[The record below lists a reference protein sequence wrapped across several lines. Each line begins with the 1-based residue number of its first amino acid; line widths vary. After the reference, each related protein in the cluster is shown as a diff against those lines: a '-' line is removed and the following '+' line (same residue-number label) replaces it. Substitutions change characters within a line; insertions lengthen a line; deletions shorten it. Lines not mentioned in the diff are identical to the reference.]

1 MYQFPKQAEF
11 NKVLPKS
18 KIYGYA
24 KPGRAVRELFV
35 SEINE
40 IVWKYKLSPDTIN
53 LPAKDWIEEIQVFEI
68 ELKTQEL
75 DESVLLA
82 IDKAIRFPILFQ
94 LRFENQL
101 KFVAAYKRP
110 NDSDISKVVMEA
122 YFESPWQ
129 LEAAPRGPLP
139 MVLDLA
145 ALYEEILRDMIT
157 IPHLPSESLRDQVC
171 RVLEIRTKER
181 ECRVLETNLTKEKQF
196 NRKVEI
202 NSVLRSTKAQL
213 DHLSSVKHA
222 ELDPSY
228 HGKT

>member
-18 KIYGYA
+18 KIYSHA
-24 KPGRAVRELFV
+24 KPGRGVRELFV

-40 IVWKYKLSPDTIN
+40 IVWKFKLSPDTIN

-82 IDKAIRFPILFQ
+82 IDKAIHFPILYQ
-94 LRFENQL
+94 LRFQDQV
-101 KFVAAYKRP
+101 KFVAGYKRP
-110 NDSDISKVVMEA
+110 NEADVSKLVMEA

-129 LEAAPRGPLP
+129 LEDAPRGPLP

-145 ALYEEILRDMIT
+145 ALYEDILRSMIP
-157 IPHLPSESLRDQVC
+157 IPRTSGESLRDQVS
-171 RVLEIRTKER
+171 RVLEIRAKER
-181 ECRVLETNLTKEKQF
+181 QCQELESNLTKEKQF

-202 NSVLRSTKAQL
+202 NSALRSTKAQL
-213 DHLSSVKHA
+213 DQLSPVK
-222 ELDPSY
+222 P
-228 HGKT
+228 G